1 MSGRRATVTQTEM
14 ERSIKA
20 AVAAGLAVARVEVDH
35 RQGKVLIFTPDAPS
49 SDGPN
54 PWDEVLK

>member
-1 MSGRRATVTQTEM
+1 MTRRASVTQIEVQ
-14 ERSIKA
+14 RGIKA
-20 AVAAGLAVARVEVDH
+20 TLAAGLAVARVEVDLC
-35 RQGKVLIFTPDAPS
+35 QGKVLIFTPDAPP